1 MSSLFVVDIETTGL
15 LGEPRDHIVEVG
27 VARLELDT
35 MEISPAYSQ
44 IVRPYYPIWE
54 G

>member
-27 VARLELDT
+27 GYYLKGTHSGAGAKKWD
-35 MEISPAYSQ
+35 
-44 IVRPYYPIWE
+44 IVGE
-54 G
+54 